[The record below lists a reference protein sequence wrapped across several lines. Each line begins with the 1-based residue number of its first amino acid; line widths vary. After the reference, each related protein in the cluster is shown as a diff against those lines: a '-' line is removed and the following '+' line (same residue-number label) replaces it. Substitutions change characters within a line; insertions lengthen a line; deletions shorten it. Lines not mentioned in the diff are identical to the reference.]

1 MTVFKNKTVVSCL
14 IVRSL
19 VFTCSL
25 PPTHSAFLAREG
37 GGEGGRGGGGRY
49 VVNLWVGVWRL
60 GH

>member
-37 GGEGGRGGGGRY
+37 GGEGEGGVGGM
-49 VVNLWVGVWRL
+49 L
-60 GH
+60 